1 MQTFA
6 KSTKVKTAKLAE
18 KGPPPNTALFSSIY
32 GMPQFFSFG
41 LRTCMCAFLRLAHL
55 PSSIGSLSYT
65 AVTLVAPPPC
75 LPVSPSGGL
84 LLPPHSPSHSF
95 LPIPPLLHLSWFTF
109 YIYRVFFPFLF
120 RPKEEEEE
128 TAPAS
133 TTNFL
138 SPRPNLEFASFVPL
152 PDINEAREEESGG
165 GSATP

>member
-41 LRTCMCAFLRLAHL
+41 LRTWMCAFLRLAHL

-84 LLPPHSPSHSF
+84 LPPPHSPSHSF
-95 LPIPPLLHLSWFTF
+95 LPILPLLHLSWFTF
-109 YIYRVFFPFLF
+109 LHLPCIFSLP
-120 RPKEEEEE
+120 
-128 TAPAS
+128 
-133 TTNFL
+133 L
-138 SPRPNLEFASFVPL
+138 SPE
-152 PDINEAREEESGG
+152 GG
-165 GSATP
+165 GGGNGAGVDDKLPFPSAKFGVRFVRSSSRYK

>member
-1 MQTFA
+1 MVCP
-6 KSTKVKTAKLAE
+6 SSSRLASVRAYVPFSAWHTSLHPSDPS
-18 KGPPPNTALFSSIY
+18 PPPQSRSS
-32 GMPQFFSFG
+32 PLPPVFQF
-41 LRTCMCAFLRLAHL
+41 RPR
-55 PSSIGSLSYT
+55 GSL
-65 AVTLVAPPPC
+65 
-75 LPVSPSGGL
+75 LP
-84 LLPPHSPSHSF
+84 PPHSPSHSF